1 VAVALVGQTWAKPT
15 LTEDEDWFASAMVDG
30 QVVSLEA
37 IDDGVLEKAVEPV
50 RKAPAKKTSGKASKA
65 EKAMI
70 VLAEEEPVTER
81 KARRPAI
88 KSRTKPEVVVEA
100 VPEEVVPPQRIQK
113 IAPIRQSLV
122 RVQKPV
128 KAVEEPVEPV
138 KMPEE
143 PKVEEPKAEE
153 MVEEVIP
160 MDEEVPQQPM
170 EVEEVA
176 LLDGNDETPMIEGE
190 EELEMIEE
198 TTTTTTTTT
207 TTEATTTTTEEPS
220 TTRRSRPNPRKPAAK
235 STATSTAS
243 PAAESSTSGRIKA
256 PSSGKR
262 GQQAKT
268 IEDLPIEP
276 AMTKDST
283 SPASIDTASV
293 SVKAPNRKMKPTGK
307 PAADDEP
314 KDLSEFLR
322 RRNPSFQTF
331 RLCQFIKISCRFR
344 KNSAYRGHY
353 DG

>member
-1 VAVALVGQTWAKPT
+1 MRSLILLVTVALVGQTWAKPT
-15 LTEDEDWFASAMVDG
+15 QTEDEDWFASAMIGG

-37 IDDGVLEKAVEPV
+37 LDDEAIEKAVEPV
-50 RKAPAKKTSGKASKA
+50 RKTSTRKASIKASKT
-65 EKAMI
+65 EKPMI

-81 KARRPAI
+81 KARKPAI

-122 RVQKPV
+122 RVPKPAKV
-128 KAVEEPVEPV
+128 IEEPVEPV

-143 PKVEEPKAEE
+143 PKVEEPKVEE
-153 MVEEVIP
+153 IVEEVIP
-160 MDEEVPQQPM
+160 MDEEVPQQPPM
-170 EVEEVA
+170 EVEEV
-176 LLDGNDETPMIEGE
+176 LDGNDEIQMVEGE

-207 TTEATTTTTEEPS
+207 TTEAPTTTTTEEPT
-220 TTRRSRPNPRKPAAK
+220 TTRRSRPNPRK
-235 STATSTAS
+235 STTTSTAS
-243 PAAESSTSGRIKA
+243 PAVESSTSGRIKA
-256 PSSGKR
+256 PMSGKR

-293 SVKAPNRKMKPTGK
+293 SVKAPSRKMKPTTGK

-314 KDLSEFLR
+314 KDLMEFLR
-322 RRNPSFQTF
+322 RRNQSFQTF
-331 RLCQFIKISCRFR
+331 RLCHFI
-344 KNSAYRGHY
+344 
-353 DG
+353 